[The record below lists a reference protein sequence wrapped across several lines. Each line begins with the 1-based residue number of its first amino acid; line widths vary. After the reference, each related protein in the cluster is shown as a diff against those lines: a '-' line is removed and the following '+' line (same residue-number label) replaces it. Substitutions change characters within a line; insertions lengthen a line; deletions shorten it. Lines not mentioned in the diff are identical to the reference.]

1 MNEDVIAI
9 ILAAGNDPRMNSKKA
24 KEVHKVCGKEII
36 KRVAE
41 CVVKA
46 GVKEICVVV
55 NENNEDDIKEV
66 LQNTSMCVNQD
77 IKAVLQNAVTYVK
90 QEELNGTAGAA
101 KAATQ
106 FLEERKH
113 YGKVLIINGD
123 VPLIRTE
130 TINKL
135 VNQSM
140 INSEAATILT
150 AIYDTPLSYGRVV
163 RDLDGN
169 VKGIIEDI
177 NLEMDERKIHEIN
190 AGIYCFDIDK
200 LLENIDEVKE
210 NPLTNKFDLPSIIRV
225 MVEKDLRVGAMIV
238 EDSSEALGVN
248 DRIQLEIINKI
259 LRIRINT
266 EHMKN
271 GVTIEDMD
279 TTYIYDDV
287 QIGRDTVIHPNT
299 TIKSNVIIGEDCEIG
314 PNAYIRENCVLANK
328 VKIGS
333 FVEIKK
339 TIVGQGSKI
348 PHLSYVGDAEIG
360 EKCNIGCGTITC
372 NYDGFNKSKTIIG
385 DRVFVGSNTNLI
397 APVKVEDDSFI
408 AAGSTITDDVP
419 KGSLAIARER
429 QVNKEGWNK

>member
-1 MNEDVIAI
+1 MNDDVIAI
-9 ILAAGNDPRMNSKKA
+9 VLAAGDDPRMNSNKCKM
-24 KEVHKVCGKEII
+24 VHKVFGKEII
-36 KRVAE
+36 RRVVEA
-41 CVVKA
+41 VVKA
-46 GVKEICVVV
+46 DVKEVCVVV
-55 NENNEDDIKEV
+55 NDKNENDIKEV
-66 LQNTSMCVNQD
+66 LKDSV
-77 IKAVLQNAVTYVK
+77 IYVK
-90 QEELNGTAGAA
+90 QNELKGTAEAVKSA
-101 KAATQ
+101 VQ
-106 FLEERKH
+106 FLKERKN
-113 YGKVLIINGD
+113 YAKVVVINGD
-123 VPLIRTE
+123 IPLIRTE

-135 VNQSM
+135 VNQSI
-140 INSEAATILT
+140 INSENATILT
-150 AIYDTPLSYGRVV
+150 AIYDTPISYGRVI
-163 RDLDGN
+163 RNIDGK
-169 VKGIIEDI
+169 VLKVVEDI
-177 NLEMDERKIHEIN
+177 NLDLEDKKIQEIN

-200 LLENIDEVKE
+200 LLDNLDEIEENT
-210 NPLTNKFDLPSIIRV
+210 LTNTLDLPSIIKI
-225 MVEKDLRVGAMIV
+225 MVNKNLKVGAIIV
-238 EDSSEALGVN
+238 EDVSEALGVN

-287 QIGRDTVIHPNT
+287 VIGKDTVIHPNT
-299 TIKSNVIIGEDCEIG
+299 TIKSNVVIGEMCEIG
-314 PNAYIRENCVLANK
+314 PNSYIRENCVLADK

-339 TIVGQGSKI
+339 TIVGKGSKI

-419 KGSLAIARER
+419 RGSLAIARER
-429 QVNKEGWNK
+429 QINKEGWNLKNKEE

>member
-1 MNEDVIAI
+1 MNDDVIAI
-9 ILAAGNDPRMNSKKA
+9 VLAAGDDPRMNSNKCKM
-24 KEVHKVCGKEII
+24 VHKVFGKEII
-36 KRVAE
+36 RRVVEA
-41 CVVKA
+41 VVKA
-46 GVKEICVVV
+46 DVKEICVVV
-55 NENNEDDIKEV
+55 NDKNENDIKEV
-66 LQNTSMCVNQD
+66 LKDSV
-77 IKAVLQNAVTYVK
+77 IYVK
-90 QEELNGTAGAA
+90 QNELKGTAEAVKSA
-101 KAATQ
+101 VQ
-106 FLEERKH
+106 FLKERKN
-113 YGKVLIINGD
+113 YAKVVVINGD
-123 VPLIRTE
+123 IPLIRTE

-135 VNQSM
+135 VNQSI
-140 INSEAATILT
+140 INSENATILT
-150 AIYDTPLSYGRVV
+150 AIYDTPISYGRVI
-163 RDLDGN
+163 RNIDGK
-169 VKGIIEDI
+169 VLKVVEDI
-177 NLEMDERKIHEIN
+177 NLDLEDKKIQEIN

-200 LLENIDEVKE
+200 LLDNLDEIEENT
-210 NPLTNKFDLPSIIRV
+210 LTNTLDLPSIIKI
-225 MVEKDLRVGAMIV
+225 MVNKNLKVGAIIV
-238 EDSSEALGVN
+238 EDVSEALGVN

-287 QIGRDTVIHPNT
+287 VIGKDTVIHPNT
-299 TIKSNVIIGEDCEIG
+299 TIKSNVVIGEMCEIG
-314 PNAYIRENCVLANK
+314 PNSYIRENCVLADK

-339 TIVGQGSKI
+339 TIVGKGSKI

-419 KGSLAIARER
+419 RGSLAIARER
-429 QVNKEGWNK
+429 QINKEGWNLKNKEE

>member
-9 ILAAGNDPRMNSKKA
+9 ILAAGNDPRMNSKKS

-46 GVKEICVVV
+46 GVKEICTIV
-55 NENNEDDIKEV
+55 NEKNEEDIKE
-66 LQNTSMCVNQD
+66 
-77 IKAVLQNAVTYVK
+77 VLQNAVTYVR
-90 QEELNGTAGAA
+90 QEELNGTASAV

-123 VPLIRTE
+123 APLIRTE
-130 TINKL
+130 TVNKL

-140 INSEAATILT
+140 INSEAATVLT

-169 VKGIIEDI
+169 VKGIIEDV
-177 NLEMDERKIHEIN
+177 NLEMDERKIQEIN

-225 MVEKDLRVGAMIV
+225 MVEKDLKVGAMIV

-266 EHMKN
+266 EHIKN

-287 QIGRDTVIHPNT
+287 QIGRDTIIHPNT
-299 TIKSNVIIGEDCEIG
+299 TIKSNVVIGEDCEIG

-339 TIVGQGSKI
+339 TVVGEGSKI

>member
-1 MNEDVIAI
+1 MNDDVIAVV
-9 ILAAGNDPRMNSKKA
+9 LAAGDDPRMNSNKCKM
-24 KEVHKVCGKEII
+24 VHKVFGKEII
-36 KRVAE
+36 RRVVEA
-41 CVVKA
+41 VVKA
-46 GVKEICVVV
+46 DVKEICVVV
-55 NENNEDDIKEV
+55 NDKNENDIKEV
-66 LQNTSMCVNQD
+66 LQNS
-77 IKAVLQNAVTYVK
+77 VTYVK
-90 QEELNGTAGAA
+90 QNELKGTAEAVKSA
-101 KAATQ
+101 VQ
-106 FLEERKH
+106 FLKERKD
-113 YGKVLIINGD
+113 YAKVVVINGD
-123 VPLIRTE
+123 IPLIRTE

-135 VNQSM
+135 VNQSI
-140 INSEAATILT
+140 INSENATILT
-150 AIYDTPLSYGRVV
+150 AIYDTPISYGRVI
-163 RDLDGN
+163 RNIDGK
-169 VKGIIEDI
+169 VQEVVEDI
-177 NLEMDERKIHEIN
+177 NLEMENKKIQEIN

-200 LLENIDEVKE
+200 LIDNLDEIKE
-210 NPLTNKFDLPSIIRV
+210 NPLTNTLDLPSIIKI
-225 MVEKDLRVGAMIV
+225 MVKKDLKVGAVIV
-238 EDSSEALGVN
+238 EDVSEALGVN

-279 TTYIYDDV
+279 STYIYDDV
-287 QIGRDTVIHPNT
+287 IIGRDTVIHPNT
-299 TIKSNVIIGEDCEIG
+299 TIKSNVVIGEMCEIG
-314 PNAYIRENCVLANK
+314 PNSYIRENCVLADK

-339 TIVGQGSKI
+339 TIVGKGSKI

-419 KGSLAIARER
+419 RGSLAIARER
-429 QVNKEGWNK
+429 QINKEGWNLKNKEG

>member
-1 MNEDVIAI
+1 MNDDVIAI
-9 ILAAGNDPRMNSKKA
+9 VLAAGDDPRMNSNKCKM
-24 KEVHKVCGKEII
+24 VHKVFGKEII
-36 KRVAE
+36 RRVVEA
-41 CVVKA
+41 VVKA
-46 GVKEICVVV
+46 DVKEICIVV
-55 NENNEDDIKEV
+55 NDKNENDIKEV
-66 LQNTSMCVNQD
+66 LKDS
-77 IKAVLQNAVTYVK
+77 VTYVK
-90 QEELNGTAGAA
+90 QNELKGTAEAVKSA
-101 KAATQ
+101 VQ
-106 FLEERKH
+106 FLKERKN
-113 YGKVLIINGD
+113 YAKVVVINGD
-123 VPLIRTE
+123 IPLIRTE

-135 VNQSM
+135 VNQSI
-140 INSEAATILT
+140 INSENATILT
-150 AIYDTPLSYGRVV
+150 AIYDTPISYGRVI
-163 RDLDGN
+163 RNIDGK
-169 VKGIIEDI
+169 VLKVVEDI
-177 NLEMDERKIHEIN
+177 NLDLEDKKIQEIN

-200 LLENIDEVKE
+200 LLDNLDEIEENT
-210 NPLTNKFDLPSIIRV
+210 LTNTLDLPSIIKI
-225 MVEKDLRVGAMIV
+225 MVNKNLKVGAIIV
-238 EDSSEALGVN
+238 EDVSEALGVN

-287 QIGRDTVIHPNT
+287 VIGKDTVIHPNT
-299 TIKSNVIIGEDCEIG
+299 TIKSNVVIGEMCEIG
-314 PNAYIRENCVLANK
+314 PNSYIRENCVLADK

-339 TIVGQGSKI
+339 TIVGKGSKI

-419 KGSLAIARER
+419 RGSLAIARER
-429 QVNKEGWNK
+429 QINKEGWNLKNKEE

>member
-1 MNEDVIAI
+1 MNDDVIAI
-9 ILAAGNDPRMNSKKA
+9 VLAAGDDPRMNSNKCKM
-24 KEVHKVCGKEII
+24 VHKVFGKEII
-36 KRVAE
+36 RRVVEA
-41 CVVKA
+41 VVKA
-46 GVKEICVVV
+46 DVKEICVVV
-55 NENNEDDIKEV
+55 NDKNENDIKEV
-66 LQNTSMCVNQD
+66 LKDSV
-77 IKAVLQNAVTYVK
+77 IYVK
-90 QEELNGTAGAA
+90 QNELKGTAEAVKSA
-101 KAATQ
+101 VQ
-106 FLEERKH
+106 FLKERKN
-113 YGKVLIINGD
+113 YAKVVVINGD

-130 TINKL
+130 TINQL
-135 VNQSM
+135 VNQSI
-140 INSEAATILT
+140 INSENATILT
-150 AIYDTPLSYGRVV
+150 AIYDTPISYGRVI
-163 RDLDGN
+163 RNIDGK
-169 VKGIIEDI
+169 VLGVVEDI
-177 NLEMDERKIHEIN
+177 NLNMEDKKIQEIN

-200 LLENIDEVKE
+200 LLDNLDEIKE
-210 NPLTNKFDLPSIIRV
+210 NTLTNTLDLPSIIKI
-225 MVEKDLRVGAMIV
+225 MVNKNLKVGAMIV
-238 EDSSEALGVN
+238 EDVSEALGVN

-287 QIGRDTVIHPNT
+287 VIGKDTVIHPNT
-299 TIKSNVIIGEDCEIG
+299 TIKSNVVIGEMCEIG
-314 PNAYIRENCVLANK
+314 PNSYIRENCVLADK

-339 TIVGQGSKI
+339 TIVGKGSKI

-419 KGSLAIARER
+419 RGSLAIARER
-429 QVNKEGWNK
+429 QINKEGWNLKNKEE

>member
-1 MNEDVIAI
+1 MNDDVIAI
-9 ILAAGNDPRMNSKKA
+9 VLAAGDDPRMNSNKCKM
-24 KEVHKVCGKEII
+24 VHKVFGKEII
-36 KRVAE
+36 RRVVEA
-41 CVVKA
+41 VVKA
-46 GVKEICVVV
+46 DVKEICIVV
-55 NENNEDDIKEV
+55 NDKNENDIKEV
-66 LQNTSMCVNQD
+66 LKDS
-77 IKAVLQNAVTYVK
+77 VTYVK
-90 QEELNGTAGAA
+90 QNELKGTAEAVKSA
-101 KAATQ
+101 VQ
-106 FLEERKH
+106 FLKERKN
-113 YGKVLIINGD
+113 YAKVVVINGD

-130 TINKL
+130 TINQL
-135 VNQSM
+135 VNQSI
-140 INSEAATILT
+140 INSENATILT
-150 AIYDTPLSYGRVV
+150 AIYDTPISYGRVI
-163 RDLDGN
+163 RNIDGK
-169 VKGIIEDI
+169 VLGVVEDI
-177 NLEMDERKIHEIN
+177 NLNMEDKKIQEIN

-200 LLENIDEVKE
+200 LLDNLDEIKE
-210 NPLTNKFDLPSIIRV
+210 NTLTNTLDLPSIIKI
-225 MVEKDLRVGAMIV
+225 MVNKNLKVGAMIV
-238 EDSSEALGVN
+238 EDVSEALGVN

-287 QIGRDTVIHPNT
+287 VIGKDTVIHPNT
-299 TIKSNVIIGEDCEIG
+299 TIKSNVVIGEMCEIG
-314 PNAYIRENCVLANK
+314 PNSYIRENCVLADK

-339 TIVGQGSKI
+339 TIVGKGSKI

-419 KGSLAIARER
+419 RGSLAIARER
-429 QVNKEGWNK
+429 QINKEGWNLKNKEE

>member
-1 MNEDVIAI
+1 VNEEVIAI
-9 ILAAGNDPRMNSKKA
+9 ILAAGNDPRMNSNKS
-24 KEVHKVCGKEII
+24 KEVHKVYGKEII
-36 KRVAE
+36 KRVTE
-41 CVVKA
+41 SVMKS
-46 GVKEICVVV
+46 GVKEICIVV
-55 NENNEDDIKEV
+55 NENNQEDIKDV
-66 LQNTSMCVNQD
+66 LKNSV
-77 IKAVLQNAVTYVK
+77 IYVR
-90 QEELNGTAGAA
+90 QEELNGTASAV

-106 FLEERKH
+106 FLEDRKD

-135 VNQSM
+135 VNQSI
-140 INSEAATILT
+140 INSESATILT

-163 RDLDGN
+163 RDFNGN

-177 NLEMDERKIHEIN
+177 NLEIDERKIQEIN

-200 LLENIDEVKE
+200 LLENIKE
-210 NPLTNKFDLPSIIRV
+210 IKQNPLTNKYDLPSIIRI
-225 MVEKDLRVGAMIV
+225 MVEKDLKVGAMIV

-299 TIKSNVIIGEDCEIG
+299 TIKSNVVIGQECEIG
-314 PNAYIRENCVLANK
+314 PNAYIRENCALANK

-339 TIVGQGSKI
+339 TIVGEGSKI
-348 PHLSYVGDAEIG
+348 PHLSYIGDAEVG

-372 NYDGFNKSKTIIG
+372 NYDGFNKCKTIIG
-385 DRVFVGSNTNLI
+385 NRVFVGSNVNLI
-397 APVKVEDDSFI
+397 APVKIYDDSFI

-419 KGSLAIARER
+419 KSSLAIARER
-429 QVNKEGWNK
+429 QVNKEGWNR

>member
-1 MNEDVIAI
+1 MNDDVIAI
-9 ILAAGNDPRMNSKKA
+9 VLAAGDDPRMNSNKCKM
-24 KEVHKVCGKEII
+24 VHKVFGKEII
-36 KRVAE
+36 RRVVEA
-41 CVVKA
+41 VVKA
-46 GVKEICVVV
+46 DVKEICVVV
-55 NENNEDDIKEV
+55 NDKNENDIKEV
-66 LQNTSMCVNQD
+66 LKDS
-77 IKAVLQNAVTYVK
+77 VTYVK
-90 QEELNGTAGAA
+90 QNELKGTAEAVKSA
-101 KAATQ
+101 VQ
-106 FLEERKH
+106 FLKERKN
-113 YGKVLIINGD
+113 YAKVVVINGD

-130 TINKL
+130 TINQL
-135 VNQSM
+135 VNQSI
-140 INSEAATILT
+140 INSENATILT
-150 AIYDTPLSYGRVV
+150 AIYDTPISYGRVI
-163 RDLDGN
+163 RNIDGK
-169 VKGIIEDI
+169 VLGVVEDI
-177 NLEMDERKIHEIN
+177 NLNMEDKKIQEIN

-200 LLENIDEVKE
+200 LLDNLDEIKE
-210 NPLTNKFDLPSIIRV
+210 NTLTNTLDLPSIIKI
-225 MVEKDLRVGAMIV
+225 MVNKNLKVGAMIV
-238 EDSSEALGVN
+238 EDVSEALGVN

-287 QIGRDTVIHPNT
+287 VIGKDTVIHPNT
-299 TIKSNVIIGEDCEIG
+299 TIKSNVVIGEMCEIG
-314 PNAYIRENCVLANK
+314 PNSYIRENCVLADK

-339 TIVGQGSKI
+339 TIVGKGSKI

-360 EKCNIGCGTITC
+360 EKCNIGCGTINC

-419 KGSLAIARER
+419 RGSLAIARER
-429 QVNKEGWNK
+429 QINKEGWNLKNKEE

>member
-1 MNEDVIAI
+1 MNDDVIAVV
-9 ILAAGNDPRMNSKKA
+9 LAAGDDPRMNSNKCKM
-24 KEVHKVCGKEII
+24 VHKVFGKEII
-36 KRVAE
+36 RRVVEA
-41 CVVKA
+41 VVKA
-46 GVKEICVVV
+46 DVKEICVVINDK
-55 NENNEDDIKEV
+55 NENDIKEV
-66 LQNTSMCVNQD
+66 LQNS
-77 IKAVLQNAVTYVK
+77 VTYVK
-90 QEELNGTAGAA
+90 QNELKGTAEAVKSA
-101 KAATQ
+101 VQ
-106 FLEERKH
+106 FLKERKD
-113 YGKVLIINGD
+113 YAKVVVINGD
-123 VPLIRTE
+123 IPLIRTE

-135 VNQSM
+135 VNQSI
-140 INSEAATILT
+140 INSENATILT
-150 AIYDTPLSYGRVV
+150 AIYDTPISYGRVI
-163 RDLDGN
+163 RNIDGK
-169 VKGIIEDI
+169 VQEVVEDI
-177 NLEMDERKIHEIN
+177 NLEMENKKIQEIN

-200 LLENIDEVKE
+200 LIDNLDEIKE
-210 NPLTNKFDLPSIIRV
+210 NPLTNTLDLPSIIKI
-225 MVEKDLRVGAMIV
+225 MVKKDLKVGAVIV
-238 EDSSEALGVN
+238 EDVSEALGVN

-279 TTYIYDDV
+279 STYIYDDV
-287 QIGRDTVIHPNT
+287 IIGRDTVIHPNT
-299 TIKSNVIIGEDCEIG
+299 TIKSNVVIGEMCEIG
-314 PNAYIRENCVLANK
+314 PNSYIRENCVLADK

-339 TIVGQGSKI
+339 TIVGKGSKI

-419 KGSLAIARER
+419 RGSLAIARER
-429 QVNKEGWNK
+429 QINKEGWNLKNKDG

>member
-1 MNEDVIAI
+1 MNDDVIAI
-9 ILAAGNDPRMNSKKA
+9 ILAAGNDPRMNSKKS
-24 KEVHKVCGKEII
+24 KEVHKVFGKEII

-46 GVKEICVVV
+46 GVKEICAVV
-55 NENNEDDIKEV
+55 NEKNEE
-66 LQNTSMCVNQD
+66 D
-77 IKAVLQNAVTYVK
+77 IKAVLQNAAIYVR
-90 QEELNGTAGAA
+90 QEELNGTAGAV

-177 NLEMDERKIHEIN
+177 NLEMDERKIQEIN

-200 LLENIDEVKE
+200 LLENIDDVKE

-225 MVEKDLRVGAMIV
+225 MVEKDLKVGAMIV

>member
-55 NENNEDDIKEV
+55 NENNEDDIKGV

-90 QEELNGTAGAA
+90 QEELNGTAGAV
-101 KAATQ
+101 KAATH

-177 NLEMDERKIHEIN
+177 NLEMDERKIQEIN

-225 MVEKDLRVGAMIV
+225 MVEKDLKVGAMIV
-238 EDSSEALGVN
+238 EDSSEAFGVN